1 MFWGLA
7 IILEMPIENLYL
19 LKPALTVGTKNKT
32 KQNKTKQNKTVKQIE
47 TENKLNLDDYI

>member
-1 MFWGLA
+1 
-7 IILEMPIENLYL
+7 MPIENLYL